1 MKKVDKEV
9 EADEWTYEML
19 TEFFDSI
26 HYDRPLD
33 WRNADTEPPD
43 DDAPPRKSR
52 SKPTQASKPKKT
64 P

>member
-1 MKKVDKEV
+1 MKKVKKAE
-9 EADEWTYEML
+9 EWTDEML
-19 TEFFDSI
+19 AEFFDSI

-43 DDAPPRKSR
+43 DDAPPRKS
-52 SKPTQASKPKKT
+52 SGKPKQAVKPKKV